1 MEILLLVVLIL
12 TEIGFGVF
20 ELTNK
25 DVKREWSKRRLFVS
39 GIEILTYLIMIF
51 FPKIDFGFRFRCLF
65 IVLVMRILISAVS
78 FLINI
83 KNEKEKKKTAIVCS
97 MLFGVLIIASSLI
110 PAFVFKDYNGRPLTG
125 EHEVAVSS
133 AILIDP

>member
-51 FPKIDFGFRFRCLF
+51 LPKIDFGFRFRCLF

-83 KNEKEKKKTAIVCS
+83 KNEKEK
-97 MLFGVLIIASSLI
+97 
-110 PAFVFKDYNGRPLTG
+110 
-125 EHEVAVSS
+125 
-133 AILIDP
+133 